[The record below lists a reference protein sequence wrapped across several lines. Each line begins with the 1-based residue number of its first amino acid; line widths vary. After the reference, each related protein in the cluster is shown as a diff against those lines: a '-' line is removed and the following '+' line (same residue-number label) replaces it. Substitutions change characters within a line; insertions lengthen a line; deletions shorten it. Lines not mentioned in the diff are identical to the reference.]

1 MFLFFLAILV
11 GLPVLEVYVIVKVG
25 EEIGLLWTVV
35 LLLASSMIGVRL
47 IRSQSRAVLRN
58 FQATI
63 RAGRPPAREALDG
76 ALVFVGGA
84 LLIAP
89 GFITDVVGAILL
101 VPPTRAVVRRL
112 IVRHYAGRMLGYVTR
127 SGTPRRPDQSLEDE
141 IDGTAVELDP
151 PELRR

>member
-1 MFLFFLAILV
+1 MFLFFLVCFV
-11 GLPVLEVYVIVKVG
+11 GLPVLEVYVIVLVG
-25 EEIGLLWTVV
+25 DQIGLLWTVV
-35 LLLASSMIGVRL
+35 LLVASSMIGVRL
-47 IRSQSRAVLRN
+47 IRAQGRAVLRD

-89 GFITDVVGAILL
+89 GFITDAIGLVLL

-112 IVRHYAGRMLGYVTR
+112 IVRHYAGRMIGYVARAGPRQGRR
-127 SGTPRRPDQSLEDE
+127 SEENE
-141 IDGTAVELDP
+141 IDSTAADLDP
-151 PELRR
+151 RELPR